1 MSRWAGSVARGVEGS
16 LDVVDLPDTVRVH
29 LTRDDIEACAGEGVA
44 PLAQP
49 GLGSRN
55 ESCPFAL
62 VHGLE
67 RAPEGVPA
75 PSLYLDER
83 YEPPPA
89 DHEVDLD
96 TTRTDVALEDA
107 VAARFEVRGGTILTL
122 VT

>member
-1 MSRWAGSVARGVEGS
+1 M
-16 LDVVDLPDTVRVH
+16 VDLPDTVRVH

-67 RAPEGVPA
+67 RAPEAVPP
-75 PSLYLDER
+75 PSLHLDER

-107 VAARFEVRGGTILTL
+107 VAAPLQVCDRAILSL